1 MQKAEITPEKGHETT
16 PEFTIADKTTG
27 RSKVGSWFSGDKMF
41 ILMHFIPL
49 AAIYTGVT
57 WNAVILG
64 IALYWIRMFF
74 VTAGYHRYFSHKSF
88 ETSRFFQFI
97 LAFGAQTTGQKGV
110 LWWAGHH
117 RDHHKYSDTEKDVHS
132 LKVRGFYTS
141 HIGWIFDKNN
151 KRVPLEN
158 IQDFAKYPEI
168 RFISKHDWI
177 APWTLGFAS
186 FLIAGWPGLWIGF
199 FLSTLVT
206 YHSTFTINSLT
217 HKWGNQRYAT
227 GEESRNH
234 WLLAITTMGEGWH
247 NNHHYYQAS
256 ARMGFYWWEIDLTYY
271 VLRFLSLFGIVWNL
285 KGVPKAVR
293 AKTIK
298 AELAKA
304 QAEKS
309 VPRPVDLRRTATEP

>member
-1 MQKAEITPEKGHETT
+1 MKKATEMPEQGANVVFSEG
-16 PEFTIADKTTG
+16 DRVTG
-27 RSKVGSWFSGDKMF
+27 RSKIGSWFSGDKMF
-41 ILMHFIPL
+41 IAMHFIPL
-49 AAIYTGVT
+49 AAIWTGVT
-57 WNAVILG
+57 WKAVWLG
-64 IALYWIRMFF
+64 VALYWIRMSF
-74 VTAGYHRYFSHKSF
+74 VTAGYHRYFAHKSF
-88 ETSRFFQFI
+88 ETSRIFQFI
-97 LAFGAQTTGQKGV
+97 LAFGAETTGQKGV
-110 LWWAGHH
+110 LWWSGHH

-132 LKVRGFYTS
+132 LKVHGFYTS

-177 APWTLGFAS
+177 APWALGVAS

-199 FLSTLVT
+199 FLSTLIT

-217 HKWGNQRYAT
+217 HKWGKQRYAT

-234 WLLAITTMGEGWH
+234 WLLALTTMGEGWH

-271 VLRFLSLFGIVWNL
+271 VLRFLSFFGIVWNL

-293 AKTIK
+293 DKTM
-298 AELAKA
+298 KA
-304 QAEKS
+304 QAARTEKAAQ
-309 VPRPVDLRRTATEP
+309 PAITPVANSLEATG